1 MNAQN
6 RIQFTADAI
15 CGKAALAHKPRYP
28 LDFWRNSGVELGVE
42 LSRRTVLVNGAA
54 ALAVTGAEARPSAL
68 HRRLICLDT
77 HLDTPADLARPGW
90 DVTARHTHDSDMTQ
104 VDVPRMGDGGLDG
117 GFWAIFTPQGPLD
130 AAGMMAARDAALLRA
145 AQIREMVAAHPKI
158 FELAFLAG
166 DAARIAGK
174 NKIIVYQ
181 SIENAY
187 PLGDDVSLLRGFYK
201 LGVRMVGPI
210 HFRNN
215 QFGDSA
221 TDKKQWN
228 GLSPKGRELAV
239 LANDLGMVLDASHAS
254 DDVFDQMLEMSRA
267 PIILSH
273 SGCKSVFDHTRNID
287 DARIRKLAAAGGSI
301 QINSYNAYL
310 INVPPNPERDKARR
324 ALFDRLDGLDAMTP
338 AQAAAAV
345 REVAAGMK
353 ILNAKYATPR
363 ATIDDFMAHVIR
375 ALDLV
380 GPDHVGIGCDWDGG
394 GGVTGMEDVA
404 AIPKITDRLVKL
416 GYTES
421 QLSNFWGGN
430 VLRVLAAAHATRKI

>member
-1 MNAQN
+1 MG
-6 RIQFTADAI
+6 I
-15 CGKAALAHKPRYP
+15 
-28 LDFWRNSGVELGVE
+28 
-42 LSRRTVLVNGAA
+42 SRRTVVVNGAA
-54 ALAVTGAEARPSAL
+54 VLAAPAALARPSAL

-90 DVTARHTHDSDMTQ
+90 DVTARHRHETDLTQ
-104 VDVPRMGDGGLDG
+104 VDVPRMRDGGLDG
-117 GFWAIFTPQGPLD
+117 GFWAIFTSQGPLD
-130 AAGMMAARDAALLRA
+130 VAGMTAARDAAFLRA
-145 AQIREMVAAHPKI
+145 VQIREMVAAHPDI
-158 FELAFLAG
+158 FELAFVAD

-174 NKIIVYQ
+174 GKIIVYQ

-187 PLGDDVSLLRGFYK
+187 PLGEDVSLLRGFYK
-201 LGVRMVGPI
+201 LGVRMVGPV

-228 GLSPKGRELAV
+228 GLSPRGRELAA

-273 SGCKSVFDHTRNID
+273 SGCKSVFNHPRNIE
-287 DARIRKLAAAGGSI
+287 DARIKKLAAAGGTI

-310 INVPPNPERDKARR
+310 ITVPPNPERDKERR
-324 ALFDRLDGLDAMTP
+324 ALNDRLDDMDKMTP
-338 AQAAAAV
+338 AEATAAV

-353 ILNAKYATPR
+353 MLNAKYATPR
-363 ATIDDFMAHVIR
+363 ATIDDFMAHVTH

-380 GPDHVGIGCDWDGG
+380 GPEHVGIGCDWDGG

-404 AIPKITDRLVKL
+404 AIAQITDRLVKL
-416 GYTES
+416 GYTET
-421 QLSNFWGGN
+421 QLAAFWGGN
-430 VLRVLAAAHATRKI
+430 VLRILAAAHAARKI